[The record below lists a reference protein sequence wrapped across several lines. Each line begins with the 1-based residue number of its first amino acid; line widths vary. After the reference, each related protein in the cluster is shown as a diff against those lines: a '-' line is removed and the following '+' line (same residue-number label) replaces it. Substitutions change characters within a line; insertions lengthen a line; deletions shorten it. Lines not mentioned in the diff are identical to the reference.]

1 MRAALTCS
9 VLTFSDCVRTAWI
22 KLLMVRFAAC
32 LKTPCEE
39 LAMSLRAAGSMSE
52 VATVT
57 LLNRMLKKP
66 ACIVRL
72 VDFGVIA

>member
-1 MRAALTCS
+1 
-9 VLTFSDCVRTAWI
+9 
-22 KLLMVRFAAC
+22 MVRFAAC